1 MERYGHIFI
10 SYSSK
15 EAAVAAKVCD
25 YLEASGIRCWIAP
38 RNIDA
43 GGNYASQIVSA
54 IKTCEILV
62 VLASENTNASGHV
75 SNEVSIAFDNR
86 KVIIPFKLQDFNF
99 TDEYLYFLG
108 RKHWIE
114 AYEDLPGA
122 MRTLKETILSLSTA
136 FQPEKEPTPA
146 VEQMPPSPPSP
157 EQAPEAADYTRETIV
172 DLLIEKSG
180 KYPYNIYEKICTPE
194 GKARV
199 RACADQMFRETV
211 KTYRHS
217 KRVAEGESPVD
228 LIVRELLEQEGAM
241 IQVQGM
247 PGSAKNMILQLA
259 FYELLERFRAGETNV
274 LPFYISASYYEKIPY
289 NPQSVHEQMH
299 DILSKEFCAYFSFL
313 RANPAVR
320 PVLMIEAIREH
331 NVAKIA
337 PENVIFE
344 LWREQGRFSRVC
356 AMDVGLIKNRSRL
369 KRVIPITGDT
379 KGYVF
384 LTSPVPIDDQ
394 AAVMALIESVF
405 GIYGYDLLPESTYSV
420 LKELKFP
427 TVDIF
432 LVRLI
437 AKEMLSMCGQE
448 EISLTEVYEKLALSE
463 LYGDTER
470 LAVVAEELYDY
481 VFDPSYIFSASE
493 YNAAMWSLPHK
504 HGTFLDFLIAYYFV
518 RRIED
523 YQSHDEQRFFGT
535 MLTAMANRFMTS
547 FMKDNYALQETMLHF
562 ITENYEVFDVQQKSN
577 AAYWL
582 GRISYKN
589 LVMEALTLLTKEFT
603 KYKPIVKTNNKN
615 TQENCDRH
623 FLFRAICTGMLSQGQ
638 ANMMDEYLCVVVN
651 NDIANAINRG
661 ATIEYFGDNYQMV
674 AHDTYYLDTDL
685 SAGEQAIRILN
696 SRIER
701 ALLGDAG
708 GFVENDLV
716 TMLTLLQARMQNPRL
731 TLKFDIR
738 PYIQKALE
746 FLRVYQ
752 GRPQNIVSSKLQY
765 YFKSVE
771 EDFSIYMQG
780 GVFDIGPMIYNR
792 YRSLRQVKRHQWV
805 SHQIEDPESVSEH
818 AYSAWLM
825 AMFFLPEEH
834 HSEGYCKREIL
845 DMLLIHDM
853 AEAVSGAQVTQAPG
867 ARDTLADRNDVLRK
881 LFLKGSYPD
890 VANLTYYYN
899 IWTGYYN
906 GLNTNARTARDINLL
921 QSVYTFCEYYCMY
934 PEHFTLAEVGQWL
947 DEKHKLRT
955 ELGYQLFDRLIT
967 NNLDFASVMEAAKR
981 G

>member
-1 MERYGHIFI
+1 
-10 SYSSK
+10 
-15 EAAVAAKVCD
+15 
-25 YLEASGIRCWIAP
+25 
-38 RNIDA
+38 
-43 GGNYASQIVSA
+43 
-54 IKTCEILV
+54 
-62 VLASENTNASGHV
+62 
-75 SNEVSIAFDNR
+75 
-86 KVIIPFKLQDFNF
+86 
-99 TDEYLYFLG
+99 
-108 RKHWIE
+108 
-114 AYEDLPGA
+114 
-122 MRTLKETILSLSTA
+122 
-136 FQPEKEPTPA
+136 
-146 VEQMPPSPPSP
+146 
-157 EQAPEAADYTRETIV
+157 
-172 DLLIEKSG
+172 
-180 KYPYNIYEKICTPE
+180 
-194 GKARV
+194 
-199 RACADQMFRETV
+199 
-211 KTYRHS
+211 
-217 KRVAEGESPVD
+217 
-228 LIVRELLEQEGAM
+228 
-241 IQVQGM
+241 
-247 PGSAKNMILQLA
+247 
-259 FYELLERFRAGETNV
+259 
-274 LPFYISASYYEKIPY
+274 
-289 NPQSVHEQMH
+289 
-299 DILSKEFCAYFSFL
+299 
-313 RANPAVR
+313 
-320 PVLMIEAIREH
+320 
-331 NVAKIA
+331 
-337 PENVIFE
+337 
-344 LWREQGRFSRVC
+344 
-356 AMDVGLIKNRSRL
+356 
-369 KRVIPITGDT
+369 
-379 KGYVF
+379 
-384 LTSPVPIDDQ
+384 
-394 AAVMALIESVF
+394 MALIESVF

-437 AKEMLSMCGQE
+437 AKEMLSLCGQE

-547 FMKDNYALQETMLHF
+547 FMKDNYALQETMLRF

-696 SRIER
+696 SRIEC

-708 GFVENDLV
+708 GFVESDLV

-780 GVFDIGPMIYNR
+780 EAFDIGPMIYNR
-792 YRSLRQVKRHQWV
+792 YRSLRQVKRRQWV

-853 AEAVSGAQVTQAPG
+853 AEAVSGAQVTQTSG

-967 NNLDFASVMEAAKR
+967 NNLDFAGVMEAAKR

>member
-1 MERYGHIFI
+1 
-10 SYSSK
+10 
-15 EAAVAAKVCD
+15 
-25 YLEASGIRCWIAP
+25 
-38 RNIDA
+38 
-43 GGNYASQIVSA
+43 
-54 IKTCEILV
+54 
-62 VLASENTNASGHV
+62 
-75 SNEVSIAFDNR
+75 
-86 KVIIPFKLQDFNF
+86 
-99 TDEYLYFLG
+99 
-108 RKHWIE
+108 
-114 AYEDLPGA
+114 

-136 FQPEKEPTPA
+136 FQPEKEPAPA
-146 VEQMPPSPPSP
+146 VEPMPPSPPGP

-172 DLLIEKSG
+172 DLLIEKSS

-217 KRVAEGESPVD
+217 KRVTDGESPVD
-228 LIVRELLEQEGAM
+228 LIVRELLGQESAM

-289 NPQSVHEQMH
+289 NPQSVHEQMR
-299 DILSKEFCAYFSFL
+299 DILSKEFRAYFAFL
-313 RANPAVR
+313 RANPTVR

-369 KRVIPITGDT
+369 KRVVPITGDT

-437 AKEMLSMCGQE
+437 AKEMLSLCGQE

-547 FMKDNYALQETMLHF
+547 FMKDNYALQETMLRF

-696 SRIER
+696 SRIEC

-708 GFVENDLV
+708 GFVESDLV

-780 GVFDIGPMIYNR
+780 EAFDIGPMIYNR
-792 YRSLRQVKRHQWV
+792 YRSLRQVKRRQWV

-853 AEAVSGAQVTQAPG
+853 AEAVSGAQVTQTSG

-947 DEKHKLRT
+947 GEKHKLRT

-967 NNLDFASVMEAAKR
+967 NNLDFAGIMEAAKR

>member
-25 YLEASGIRCWIAP
+25 YLEAGGIRCWIAP

-217 KRVAEGESPVD
+217 KRVTEGESPVD
-228 LIVRELLEQEGAM
+228 LIVRELLEQEGTM

-437 AKEMLSMCGQE
+437 AKEMLSLCGQE

-589 LVMEALTLLTKEFT
+589 LVMEALTLLTKEFA

-638 ANMMDEYLCVVVN
+638 ANMMDEYLCIVVN

-708 GFVENDLV
+708 GFVESDLV

-780 GVFDIGPMIYNR
+780 EVFDIGPMIYNR

-853 AEAVSGAQVTQAPG
+853 AEAVSGAQVTQASG
-867 ARDTLADRNDVLRK
+867 ARDTLTDRNDVLRK

>member
-1 MERYGHIFI
+1 
-10 SYSSK
+10 
-15 EAAVAAKVCD
+15 
-25 YLEASGIRCWIAP
+25 
-38 RNIDA
+38 
-43 GGNYASQIVSA
+43 
-54 IKTCEILV
+54 
-62 VLASENTNASGHV
+62 
-75 SNEVSIAFDNR
+75 
-86 KVIIPFKLQDFNF
+86 
-99 TDEYLYFLG
+99 
-108 RKHWIE
+108 
-114 AYEDLPGA
+114 
-122 MRTLKETILSLSTA
+122 
-136 FQPEKEPTPA
+136 
-146 VEQMPPSPPSP
+146 
-157 EQAPEAADYTRETIV
+157 
-172 DLLIEKSG
+172 
-180 KYPYNIYEKICTPE
+180 
-194 GKARV
+194 
-199 RACADQMFRETV
+199 
-211 KTYRHS
+211 
-217 KRVAEGESPVD
+217 
-228 LIVRELLEQEGAM
+228 M

-344 LWREQGRFSRVC
+344 LWREQGRFSRVR

-384 LTSPVPIDDQ
+384 LTSSVPIDDQ

-405 GIYGYDLLPESTYSV
+405 GIYGYDLLPENTYSV

-437 AKEMLSMCGQE
+437 AKDMLSMCGQE

-708 GFVENDLV
+708 GFVESDLV

>member
-25 YLEASGIRCWIAP
+25 YLEASGIQCWIAP

-136 FQPEKEPTPA
+136 FQPEKEPAPA
-146 VEQMPPSPPSP
+146 VEPMPPSPPGP

-172 DLLIEKSG
+172 DLLIEKSS

-217 KRVAEGESPVD
+217 KRVTDGESPVD
-228 LIVRELLEQEGAM
+228 LIVRELLGQEGAM

-289 NPQSVHEQMH
+289 NPQSVHEQMR
-299 DILSKEFCAYFSFL
+299 DILSKEFRAYFAFL
-313 RANPAVR
+313 RANPTVR

-437 AKEMLSMCGQE
+437 AKEMLSLCGQE

-547 FMKDNYALQETMLHF
+547 FMKDNYALQETMLRF

-696 SRIER
+696 SRIEC

-708 GFVENDLV
+708 GFVESDLV

-792 YRSLRQVKRHQWV
+792 YRSLRQVKRRQWV

-853 AEAVSGAQVTQAPG
+853 AEAVSGAQVTQTSG

-934 PEHFTLAEVGQWL
+934 PEHFTLAEVRQWL

-967 NNLDFASVMEAAKR
+967 NNLDFAGVMEAAKR

>member
-136 FQPEKEPTPA
+136 FQPEKEPAPA
-146 VEQMPPSPPSP
+146 VEPMPPSPPGP

-172 DLLIEKSG
+172 DLLIEKSS

-217 KRVAEGESPVD
+217 KRVTDGESPVD
-228 LIVRELLEQEGAM
+228 LIVRELLGQESAM

-289 NPQSVHEQMH
+289 NPQSVHEQMR
-299 DILSKEFCAYFSFL
+299 DILSKEFRAYFAFL
-313 RANPAVR
+313 RANPTVR

-405 GIYGYDLLPESTYSV
+405 GIYGYDLLPERTYSV

-437 AKEMLSMCGQE
+437 AKEMLSLCGQE

-547 FMKDNYALQETMLHF
+547 FMKDNYALQETMLRF

-638 ANMMDEYLCVVVN
+638 ANMMDEYLCIVVN

-696 SRIER
+696 SRIEC

-708 GFVENDLV
+708 GFVESDLV

-780 GVFDIGPMIYNR
+780 EVFDIGPMIYNR
-792 YRSLRQVKRHQWV
+792 YRSLRQVKRRQWV

-853 AEAVSGAQVTQAPG
+853 AEAVSGAQVTQASG

-934 PEHFTLAEVGQWL
+934 PEHFTLAEVRQWL

-967 NNLDFASVMEAAKR
+967 NNLDFAGVMEAAKR

>member
-1 MERYGHIFI
+1 
-10 SYSSK
+10 
-15 EAAVAAKVCD
+15 
-25 YLEASGIRCWIAP
+25 
-38 RNIDA
+38 
-43 GGNYASQIVSA
+43 
-54 IKTCEILV
+54 
-62 VLASENTNASGHV
+62 
-75 SNEVSIAFDNR
+75 
-86 KVIIPFKLQDFNF
+86 
-99 TDEYLYFLG
+99 
-108 RKHWIE
+108 
-114 AYEDLPGA
+114 
-122 MRTLKETILSLSTA
+122 
-136 FQPEKEPTPA
+136 
-146 VEQMPPSPPSP
+146 MPPSPPSP

-217 KRVAEGESPVD
+217 KRVTDGESPVD
-228 LIVRELLEQEGAM
+228 LIVRELLGQESAM

-369 KRVIPITGDT
+369 KRVVPITGDT

-437 AKEMLSMCGQE
+437 AKEMLSLCGQE

-547 FMKDNYALQETMLHF
+547 FMKDNYALQETMLRF

-638 ANMMDEYLCVVVN
+638 ANMMDEYLCIVVN

-696 SRIER
+696 SRIEC

-708 GFVENDLV
+708 GFVESDLV

-780 GVFDIGPMIYNR
+780 EAFDIGPMIYNR
-792 YRSLRQVKRHQWV
+792 YRSLRQVKRRQWV

-934 PEHFTLAEVGQWL
+934 QEHFTLAEVGQWL

>member
-1 MERYGHIFI
+1 M
-10 SYSSK
+10 
-15 EAAVAAKVCD
+15 
-25 YLEASGIRCWIAP
+25 
-38 RNIDA
+38 
-43 GGNYASQIVSA
+43 SA

-217 KRVAEGESPVD
+217 KRVTEGESPVD

-547 FMKDNYALQETMLHF
+547 FMKDNYALQETMLRF

-638 ANMMDEYLCVVVN
+638 ANMMDEYLCIVVN

-780 GVFDIGPMIYNR
+780 EVFDIGPMIYNR

-818 AYSAWLM
+818 TYSAWLM

-853 AEAVSGAQVTQAPG
+853 AEAVSGAQVTQASG

>member
-217 KRVAEGESPVD
+217 KRVTEGESPVD
-228 LIVRELLEQEGAM
+228 LIVRELLEQEGTM

-405 GIYGYDLLPESTYSV
+405 GIYGYDLLPENTYSV

-437 AKEMLSMCGQE
+437 AKEMLSLCGQE

-708 GFVENDLV
+708 GFVESDLV

-752 GRPQNIVSSKLQY
+752 GRSQNIVSSKLQY

-780 GVFDIGPMIYNR
+780 EVFDIGPMIYNR

-853 AEAVSGAQVTQAPG
+853 AEAVSGAQVTQASG

>member
-1 MERYGHIFI
+1 M
-10 SYSSK
+10 
-15 EAAVAAKVCD
+15 
-25 YLEASGIRCWIAP
+25 
-38 RNIDA
+38 
-43 GGNYASQIVSA
+43 
-54 IKTCEILV
+54 
-62 VLASENTNASGHV
+62 
-75 SNEVSIAFDNR
+75 
-86 KVIIPFKLQDFNF
+86 
-99 TDEYLYFLG
+99 
-108 RKHWIE
+108 
-114 AYEDLPGA
+114 
-122 MRTLKETILSLSTA
+122 
-136 FQPEKEPTPA
+136 
-146 VEQMPPSPPSP
+146 
-157 EQAPEAADYTRETIV
+157 

-547 FMKDNYALQETMLHF
+547 FMKDNYALQETMLRF

-780 GVFDIGPMIYNR
+780 EVFDIGPMIYNR

-853 AEAVSGAQVTQAPG
+853 AEAVSGAQVTQASG

>member
-1 MERYGHIFI
+1 M
-10 SYSSK
+10 
-15 EAAVAAKVCD
+15 
-25 YLEASGIRCWIAP
+25 
-38 RNIDA
+38 
-43 GGNYASQIVSA
+43 
-54 IKTCEILV
+54 
-62 VLASENTNASGHV
+62 
-75 SNEVSIAFDNR
+75 
-86 KVIIPFKLQDFNF
+86 
-99 TDEYLYFLG
+99 
-108 RKHWIE
+108 
-114 AYEDLPGA
+114 
-122 MRTLKETILSLSTA
+122 
-136 FQPEKEPTPA
+136 
-146 VEQMPPSPPSP
+146 
-157 EQAPEAADYTRETIV
+157 

-180 KYPYNIYEKICTPE
+180 KYPYNIYEKICTLE

-405 GIYGYDLLPESTYSV
+405 GIYGYDLLPENTYLV

-547 FMKDNYALQETMLHF
+547 FMKDNYALQETMLRF

-638 ANMMDEYLCVVVN
+638 ANMMDEYLCIVVN

>member
-1 MERYGHIFI
+1 M
-10 SYSSK
+10 
-15 EAAVAAKVCD
+15 
-25 YLEASGIRCWIAP
+25 
-38 RNIDA
+38 
-43 GGNYASQIVSA
+43 
-54 IKTCEILV
+54 
-62 VLASENTNASGHV
+62 
-75 SNEVSIAFDNR
+75 
-86 KVIIPFKLQDFNF
+86 
-99 TDEYLYFLG
+99 
-108 RKHWIE
+108 
-114 AYEDLPGA
+114 
-122 MRTLKETILSLSTA
+122 
-136 FQPEKEPTPA
+136 
-146 VEQMPPSPPSP
+146 
-157 EQAPEAADYTRETIV
+157 
-172 DLLIEKSG
+172 
-180 KYPYNIYEKICTPE
+180 
-194 GKARV
+194 
-199 RACADQMFRETV
+199 
-211 KTYRHS
+211 
-217 KRVAEGESPVD
+217 
-228 LIVRELLEQEGAM
+228 
-241 IQVQGM
+241 
-247 PGSAKNMILQLA
+247 
-259 FYELLERFRAGETNV
+259 
-274 LPFYISASYYEKIPY
+274 
-289 NPQSVHEQMH
+289 
-299 DILSKEFCAYFSFL
+299 
-313 RANPAVR
+313 
-320 PVLMIEAIREH
+320 
-331 NVAKIA
+331 
-337 PENVIFE
+337 
-344 LWREQGRFSRVC
+344 
-356 AMDVGLIKNRSRL
+356 
-369 KRVIPITGDT
+369 
-379 KGYVF
+379 
-384 LTSPVPIDDQ
+384 
-394 AAVMALIESVF
+394 
-405 GIYGYDLLPESTYSV
+405 
-420 LKELKFP
+420 
-427 TVDIF
+427 
-432 LVRLI
+432 
-437 AKEMLSMCGQE
+437 
-448 EISLTEVYEKLALSE
+448 
-463 LYGDTER
+463 
-470 LAVVAEELYDY
+470 
-481 VFDPSYIFSASE
+481 
-493 YNAAMWSLPHK
+493 
-504 HGTFLDFLIAYYFV
+504 DFLIAYYFV

-547 FMKDNYALQETMLHF
+547 FMKDNYALQETMLRF

-696 SRIER
+696 SRIEC

-708 GFVENDLV
+708 GFVESDLV

-780 GVFDIGPMIYNR
+780 EAFDIGPMIYNR
-792 YRSLRQVKRHQWV
+792 YRSLRQVKRRQWV

-853 AEAVSGAQVTQAPG
+853 AEAVSGAQGTQTSG

-967 NNLDFASVMEAAKR
+967 NNLDFAGVMEAAKR